1 MGRSLATVNA
11 EGKITL
17 PAQAR
22 RALGLEDGSLL
33 EVRIDGEEIRLR
45 PVRPVA
51 ADAWAYTAESLRS
64 IKRSIR
70 DIKAGR
76 VYQLST
82 DEIAHSRRKRSMTKE
97 R

>member
-1 MGRSLATVNA
+1 MSRSLVSVNA
-11 EGKITL
+11 QGQITL
-17 PAQAR
+17 PAGAR
-22 RALGLEDGSLL
+22 RLLGLYEGSQL
-33 EVRIDGEEIRLR
+33 EVRIEGEEIRLR

-51 ADAWAYTAESLRS
+51 EDDWAYTPESLRS

-76 VYQLST
+76 VYGFST
-82 DEIAHSRRKRSMTKE
+82 DEIARSKPRRSVTKE

>member
-1 MGRSLATVNA
+1 MSRSLVSVNA
-11 EGKITL
+11 QGQITL
-17 PAQAR
+17 PAGAR
-22 RALGLEDGSLL
+22 RLLGLYEGSQL
-33 EVRIDGEEIRLR
+33 EVRIEGEEIWLR
-45 PVRPVA
+45 PVSPV

-76 VYQLST
+76 VYRVST
-82 DEIAHSRRKRSMTKE
+82 GEIARSKRKRSITKE